1 MAENHV
7 HHNTQQGDGEVLVGI
22 TRDPVL
28 RPVGVLMIV
37 FGAIWALFVG
47 MASEA
52 GTYKQPMYAVAL
64 IVLGILVAGAGKPA
78 EQI

>member
-1 MAENHV
+1 MADNHA
-7 HHNTQQGDGEVLVGI
+7 HHSALPASGELLVGI

-28 RPVGVLMIV
+28 RPVGIIMTIV
-37 FGAIWALFVG
+37 GSVWALFVG

-52 GTYKQPMYAVAL
+52 GTYKQPMFAAAL
-64 IVLGILVAGAGKPA
+64 IVAGILVAGAGKPA

>member
-1 MAENHV
+1 MSENQT
-7 HHNTQQGDGEVLVGI
+7 HHNAQRPSEAVLVGI

-28 RPVGVLMIV
+28 RPVGIIMAVV
-37 FGAIWALFVG
+37 GAIWALFVG

-52 GTYKQPMYAVAL
+52 GTYKQPMYSVAL
-64 IVLGILVAGAGKPA
+64 IVLGILIARVGKPA